1 MIESWQHEHEELVD
15 ECEAAGRD
23 IVSPSCRAPVGGPE
37 RTRSWR
43 TMPWE
48 SADRCVRPSRCFAWL
63 SSVELDVA
71 RLCAIQIWVGFRLW
85 RGSDFGGVQISVRFS
100 FEGLHCET
108 EHSPGAGD
116 LHLHPRLDSPQTVQ
130 AALHAAV
137 GRPTDP
143 WRMPDSDKEC
153 WSIGT

>member
-85 RGSDFGGVQISVRFS
+85 RGSDFGGVQILAGFRFPCGSALRDCIVRPS
-100 FEGLHCET
+100 T
-108 EHSPGAGD
+108 
-116 LHLHPRLDSPQTVQ
+116 HPVLGIFTSARGWIVLRRSRQRCMLP
-130 AALHAAV
+130 
-137 GRPTDP
+137 
-143 WRMPDSDKEC
+143 
-153 WSIGT
+153 